1 MENLPEIGT
10 LGSLILLGTQ
20 LLLRFFPSIGGKTAT
35 IIITILFAAIAL
47 MFHNGIGVLEVILAL
62 VGQVF
67 VYDFVA
73 KPIITAV
80 RK

>member
-20 LLLRFFPSIGGKTAT
+20 LLLRFFPSIGGRTAT
-35 IIITILFAAIAL
+35 IITTILFAGIAL
-47 MFHNGIGVLEVILAL
+47 MFQNGIGVIEVSLAL
-62 VGQVF
+62 IGQVF

-73 KPIITAV
+73 KPMIKAF
-80 RK
+80 KK